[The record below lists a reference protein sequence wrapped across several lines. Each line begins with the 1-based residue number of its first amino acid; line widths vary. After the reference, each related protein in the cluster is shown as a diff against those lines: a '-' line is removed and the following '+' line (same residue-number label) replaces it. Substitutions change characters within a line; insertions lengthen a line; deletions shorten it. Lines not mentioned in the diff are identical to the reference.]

1 MSSDEAPSAAM
12 LTVFSERR
20 SDLLITARETR
31 AEGVVSLTLADPG
44 GAQLPAWTPAPT
56 STCCWT
62 NAVRQYSLCGTPGDQ
77 HSWRIA
83 VLLDPDGRGGSRRV
97 HETLQ
102 VGDQVA
108 VRGPRN
114 HFPLHSVPRY
124 IFLAGGIGITPI
136 LPMVAAATE
145 AGADWRLYYGGR
157 TQASMA
163 FLDELAPY
171 GERVTVWP
179 QDTQG
184 LLPLDEILGD
194 PAGGALV
201 YCCGP
206 EGLLAAAEQ
215 RCAAWP
221 AGSLHLERFAAK
233 PQPEPAAGQAGEA
246 PFEVVCQRS
255 GLTVTVPPGQSIIDA
270 LDENGVSVLSS
281 CLEGVCGTCETR
293 VLEGVPDHRDSLLSE
308 DEREANEY
316 MMICVGRS
324 KSDRLVLDL

>member
-1 MSSDEAPSAAM
+1 MSSGEAPSAAM

-20 SDLLITARETR
+20 SDLLITTRELR
-31 AEGVVSLTLADPG
+31 AEGVITLTLADPA
-44 GAQLPAWTPAPT
+44 GAQLPAWTPGAHIDLLLDDI
-56 STCCWT
+56 
-62 NAVRQYSLCGTPGDQ
+62 VRQYSLCGTPGDQ

-97 HETLQ
+97 HEMLQ

-145 AGADWRLYYGGR
+145 AGAGWKLWYGGR
-157 TQASMA
+157 SEASMA
-163 FLDELAPY
+163 FLDELERY
-171 GERVTVWP
+171 GDRVTLWP
-179 QDTQG
+179 QDTKG
-184 LLPLDEILGD
+184 LLPLEEILQH
-194 PAGGALV
+194 PADGTLV

-206 EGLLAAAEQ
+206 EGLLTAAEQ

-221 AGSLHLERFAAK
+221 PGSLHLERFAAK
-233 PQPEPAAGQAGEA
+233 PQPEVGEAAEA

-293 VLEGVPDHRDSLLSE
+293 VLEGIPEHRDSLLSE
-308 DEREANEY
+308 EEREANEY

>member
-1 MSSDEAPSAAM
+1 MSSAEAPSAAM

-20 SDLLITARETR
+20 SDLLITSRETL
-31 AEGVVSLTLADPG
+31 AEGVVSLTLADPD
-44 GAQLPAWTPAPT
+44 GAQLPAWTPGAHIDLLLDDT
-56 STCCWT
+56 
-62 NAVRQYSLCGTPGDQ
+62 VRQYSLCGAPGDQ
-77 HSWRIA
+77 HTWRIA

-102 VGDQVA
+102 AGGQVA

-114 HFPLHSVPRY
+114 HFPLHVVPHY

-136 LPMVAAATE
+136 LSMVATATE
-145 AGADWRLYYGGR
+145 AGADWHLYYGGR
-157 TQASMA
+157 SRASMA
-163 FLDELAPY
+163 FLDELERY
-171 GERVTVWP
+171 GDRVSVWP
-179 QDTQG
+179 QDTNG
-184 LLPLDEILGD
+184 LLPLDEILHS
-194 PAGGALV
+194 PADGVLI

-215 RCAAWP
+215 RCTAWP

-233 PQPEPAAGQAGEA
+233 PQPEAATGAEQS
-246 PFEVVCQRS
+246 FEVVCQRS
-255 GLTVTVPPGQSIIDA
+255 GVTVTVPPDQSIIDA
-270 LDENGVSVLSS
+270 LEENGVSVLSS

-324 KSDRLVLDL
+324 KSERLVLDL